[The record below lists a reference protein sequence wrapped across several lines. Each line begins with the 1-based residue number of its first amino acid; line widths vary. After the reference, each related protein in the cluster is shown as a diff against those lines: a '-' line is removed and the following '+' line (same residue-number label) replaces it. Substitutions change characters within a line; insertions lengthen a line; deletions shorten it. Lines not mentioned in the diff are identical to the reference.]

1 MRSSRSWLGLPIA
14 AASVLLAGAATA
26 QDDAG
31 QLMFNNACRTCHV
44 VKEGDNR
51 LGPNLYKIVG
61 RLAGSVDGYGY
72 SSALDNADFVWDEE
86 TLDRFIANPEQAVPG
101 NNMKP
106 FGGIASR
113 EDRAKIIGFLR
124 AQGGDW
130 RRRPAEMSRRWSAL
144 TAHFIPAVPVAVHRM
159 P

>member
-1 MRSSRSWLGLPIA
+1 MRSSRSWLGLPLA
-14 AASVLLAGAATA
+14 AASVLLATPAVA

-51 LGPNLYKIVG
+51 LGPNLYRIVG

-72 SSALDNADFVWDEE
+72 SSALDDADFVWDEE

-106 FGGIASR
+106 FSGIASR

-124 AQGGDW
+124 AQGGD
-130 RRRPAEMSRRWSAL
+130 
-144 TAHFIPAVPVAVHRM
+144 
-159 P
+159 

>member
-1 MRSSRSWLGLPIA
+1 MRSSRSWLGLPLT
-14 AASVLLAGAATA
+14 AASVLLTIAAAA

-51 LGPNLYKIVG
+51 LGPNLYRIIG
-61 RLAGSVDGYGY
+61 RLAGSVDDYGY

-106 FGGIASR
+106 FGGISSKQ
-113 EDRAKIIGFLR
+113 DRAKIIGFLR
-124 AQGGDW
+124 AQGGN
-130 RRRPAEMSRRWSAL
+130 
-144 TAHFIPAVPVAVHRM
+144 
-159 P
+159 

>member
-1 MRSSRSWLGLPIA
+1 MKSSHSWLGLPLMAASILLAIA
-14 AASVLLAGAATA
+14 AAA

-51 LGPNLYKIVG
+51 LGPTLHKIIG
-61 RLAGSVDGYGY
+61 RKAGSVEGYGY
-72 SSALDNADFVWDEE
+72 SSALHNADFVWDEE
-86 TLDRFIANPEQAVPG
+86 TLDRFITNPEQVVPG

-106 FGGIASR
+106 FGGISSK

-124 AQGGDW
+124 AQGGN
-130 RRRPAEMSRRWSAL
+130 
-144 TAHFIPAVPVAVHRM
+144 
-159 P
+159 